1 MYYINFHKIIMKKF
15 LFLLL
20 FFVFGGVYSASAQD
34 SVALILKAIDELRSQ
49 QRQLQQQNQD
59 FVRRYQTLSNQRQ
72 QDSIK
77 VLALTDS
84 LKNRSKQINLL
95 SSDLGLYK
103 ETVEKNDAIVKG
115 VSRRVELTDEARYK
129 MVRTNLIHS
138 AEFFEVLNDRL
149 NTLYAINQVESYRTM
164 LNSLNNPADETL
176 GFSYNDKVMQ
186 LMEKNLISKKDKG
199 GQKILNI
206 ANMLLQD
213 PLVSNIASA
222 TPVINIAT
230 SVLGFVS
237 GIAAQKKEIDEKDV
251 QTFKNELEKYTA
263 YYAKLNLVNAR
274 FANNI
279 DNYQVQTTNLH
290 DKLTEYVNLQA
301 KGLKFDVK
309 LKEPEGN
316 ATNGE
321 YLLTVFRTYNKT
333 SVTAY
338 FDKMEN
344 EFAKG
349 VKVDYSKLM
358 TKYPHIMEANKKIE
372 DVIYLYKEFDY
383 LYGQYI
389 SMIDE
394 NSRNTI
400 VILEGAVSQNLSSEP
415 AKVKTQIEILKNK
428 KGEAVTGIRRAVN
441 LPRLKDIVNTLD
453 SYYPAL

>member
-1 MYYINFHKIIMKKF
+1 MKKS

-20 FFVFGGVYSASAQD
+20 FFVFGMVYTVSAQD

-84 LKNRSKQINLL
+84 LKNRSTQINLL

-186 LMEKNLISKKDKG
+186 LMEKKLISKRDKG
-199 GQKILNI
+199 GSKILNI

-213 PLVSNIASA
+213 PVVSNIASA

-237 GIAAQKKEIDEKDV
+237 GIAAQRKDIDESDV
-251 QTFKNELEKYTA
+251 QEFKNELEKYTA

-301 KGLKFDVK
+301 KGLKFNVQ

-338 FDKMEN
+338 FDKLEN
-344 EFAKG
+344 EFARG
-349 VKVDYSKLM
+349 GKVDYSKLM
-358 TKYPHIMEANKKIE
+358 SKYPHIMEANKKIE

-415 AKVKTQIEILKNK
+415 AKVKTQIDILKNK

>member
-1 MYYINFHKIIMKKF
+1 MMKKS

-20 FFVFGGVYSASAQD
+20 FFVFGAIYSASAQD
-34 SVALILKAIDELRSQ
+34 SVALILKAIVELRSQ

-84 LKNRSKQINLL
+84 LRRRSTQINLL

-138 AEFFEVLNDRL
+138 ADFFEVLNDRL

-186 LMEKNLISKKDKG
+186 LMEKKLISKRDKG

-213 PLVSNIASA
+213 PVVSNIASA
-222 TPVINIAT
+222 TPVVNIAT

-237 GIAAQKKEIDEKDV
+237 GIAAQRKDIDEKEV
-251 QTFKNELEKYTA
+251 QEFKNELEKYTA
-263 YYAKLNLVNAR
+263 YYSKLNVVNSR

-321 YLLTVFRTYNKT
+321 YLLTVFRTYNKS

-338 FDKMEN
+338 FDKLEK
-344 EFAKG
+344 EFDKG
-349 VKVDYSKLM
+349 GKVDYSKLM
-358 TKYPHIMEANKKIE
+358 MKYPHIMEANKKIE

-400 VILEGAVSQNLSSEP
+400 VILQGAVEQNLSSEP
-415 AKVKTQIEILKNK
+415 AKVKAQIEILKNK
-428 KGEAVTGIRRAVN
+428 KTEAVTGIRRAVN

>member
-1 MYYINFHKIIMKKF
+1 MKKSLLF
-15 LFLLL
+15 LFFFL
-20 FFVFGGVYSASAQD
+20 FGAIYSASAQD
-34 SVALILKAIDELRSQ
+34 NESILKAIDELRSQ
-49 QRQLQQQNQD
+49 QAQLQQQNQD
-59 FVRRYQTLSNQRQ
+59 FVRRYQILANQRQ
-72 QDSIK
+72 QDSIR

-84 LKNRSKQINLL
+84 LRHRSRQINML

-176 GFSYNDKVMQ
+176 GFSYNDKVLQ
-186 LMEKNLISKKDKG
+186 LMQKKLINKKDKDG
-199 GQKILNI
+199 SKILNI
-206 ANMLLQD
+206 AKMLLQD
-213 PLVSNIASA
+213 PVVSNIASA

-230 SVLGFVS
+230 SVIGFVS
-237 GIAAQKKEIDEKDV
+237 GIAAQRKDV
-251 QTFKNELEKYTA
+251 SENDVQDFKNELEKYTA

-290 DKLTEYVNLQA
+290 DKVTEYVNLQA
-301 KGLKFDVK
+301 KGLKFDVQ

-344 EFAKG
+344 EFAKNG
-349 VKVDYSKLM
+349 KVDYSRLM

-400 VILEGAVSQNLSSEP
+400 VILQGAVDQNLSSEP
-415 AKVKTQIEILKNK
+415 AKVKTQIDILKNK
-428 KGEAVTGIRRAVN
+428 KGEAVAGIRRAVN
-441 LPRLKDIVNTLD
+441 LPRLKDIVNMLD
-453 SYYPAL
+453 SYYPSL

>member
-1 MYYINFHKIIMKKF
+1 MKKP

-20 FFVFGGVYSASAQD
+20 FFMFGTVYSASAQD

-49 QRQLQQQNQD
+49 QAQLQQQNKD

-84 LKNRSKQINLL
+84 LRNRSTQINLL

-176 GFSYNDKVMQ
+176 GFSYNDKVLQ
-186 LMEKNLISKKDKG
+186 LMQK
-199 GQKILNI
+199 KILDKKSKDSPKILSI
-206 ANMLLQD
+206 AKMLLQD
-213 PLVSNIASA
+213 PVVSNIMSA

-230 SVLGFVS
+230 SVMGFVS
-237 GIAAQKKEIDEKDV
+237 GIAAQRKDIDEKDV
-251 QTFKNELEKYTA
+251 QEFKNDLEKYTS

-290 DKLTEYVNLQA
+290 DKLTEYVNMQA
-301 KGLKFDVK
+301 KGLKFEVQ

-321 YLLTVFRTYNKT
+321 YLLGVFRTYNKT
-333 SVTAY
+333 AVTAY

-344 EFAKG
+344 EFAKNG
-349 VKVDYSKLM
+349 KVDYSKLM
-358 TKYPHIMEANKKIE
+358 SKYPHIMEANKKIE

-415 AKVKTQIEILKNK
+415 AKVKTQIDILKNK

-441 LPRLKDIVNTLD
+441 LPRLKDIVNLLD

>member
-1 MYYINFHKIIMKKF
+1 MFAA
-15 LFLLL
+15 
-20 FFVFGGVYSASAQD
+20 VYSASAQD
-34 SVALILKAIDELRSQ
+34 NEAILKAIDELRSQ
-49 QRQLQQQNQD
+49 QAQLQQQNQD

-72 QDSIK
+72 QDSIR

-84 LKNRSKQINLL
+84 LRNRSKQINML

-176 GFSYNDKVMQ
+176 GFSYNDKVLQ
-186 LMEKNLISKKDKG
+186 LMQKKLIDKKSKDG
-199 GQKILNI
+199 SKILNI
-206 ANMLLQD
+206 AKMLLQD
-213 PLVSNIASA
+213 PLVSSIASA

-230 SVLGFVS
+230 SVMGFVS
-237 GIAAQKKEIDEKDV
+237 GIAAQRKDV
-251 QTFKNELEKYTA
+251 SENDVQEFKNELEKYTA
-263 YYAKLNLVNAR
+263 YYTKLNLVNAR

-344 EFAKG
+344 EFAKNG
-349 VKVDYSKLM
+349 KVDYSKLM
-358 TKYPHIMEANKKIE
+358 SKYPHIMEANKKIE

-415 AKVKTQIEILKNK
+415 AKVKTQIDILKSK

-441 LPRLKDIVNTLD
+441 LPRLKDIVNILD

>member
-1 MYYINFHKIIMKKF
+1 MLQLYMMKKT
-15 LFLLL
+15 LFLVL
-20 FFVFGGVYSASAQD
+20 FLVSGFAYSVSAQD
-34 SVALILKAIDELRSQ
+34 SVALILQAIDELRSQ

-59 FVRRYQTLSNQRQ
+59 FVRRYQKLADQRQ
-72 QDSIK
+72 RDSLK

-84 LKNRSKQINLL
+84 LNNRSKQINLL

-186 LMEKNLISKKDKG
+186 LMEKKLVSKKDKG
-199 GQKILNI
+199 GEKILNI

-213 PLVSNIASA
+213 PVVSNIASA
-222 TPVINIAT
+222 TPVVNIAT

-237 GIAAQKKEIDEKDV
+237 GIAAQRKDV
-251 QTFKNELEKYTA
+251 SEANVQAFKDELEKYTA
-263 YYAKLNLVNAR
+263 YYAKLNLINAR

-290 DKLTEYVNLQA
+290 DKLTEYVNLHA
-301 KGLKFDVK
+301 KGLKFDVEVK
-309 LKEPEGN
+309 SEGN
-316 ATNGE
+316 VTNGE
-321 YLLTVFRTYNKT
+321 YLLGVFRKYNKAA
-333 SVTAY
+333 VTAY
-338 FDKMEN
+338 FDKLES
-344 EFAKG
+344 EFNRG
-349 VKVDYSKLM
+349 GKVDYSKLM
-358 TKYPHIMEANKKIE
+358 AKYPHIMEANKKIE

-400 VILEGAVSQNLSSEP
+400 VVLQGAVSQNLSSEP
-415 AKVKTQIEILKNK
+415 AKVQTQIEILKSK
-428 KGEAVTGIRRAVN
+428 KTEAVAGIRRAVN

>member
-1 MYYINFHKIIMKKF
+1 MYYINFHKIIMKKS

-20 FFVFGGVYSASAQD
+20 FFVFGAIYSASAQD

-84 LKNRSKQINLL
+84 LRNRSTQINLL

-176 GFSYNDKVMQ
+176 GFSYNDKVLQ
-186 LMEKNLISKKDKG
+186 LMQKKLINKKDKDG
-199 GQKILNI
+199 SKILNI
-206 ANMLLQD
+206 AKMILQD
-213 PLVSNIASA
+213 PLVSNLAAA

-230 SVLGFVS
+230 SVMGFVS
-237 GIAAQKKEIDEKDV
+237 GIAAQRKDINENDV
-251 QTFKNELEKYTA
+251 QDFKNELEKYTA

-301 KGLKFDVK
+301 KGLKFDVQ

-321 YLLTVFRTYNKT
+321 YLLGVFRVYNKT

-349 VKVDYSKLM
+349 GKVDYSKLM
-358 TKYPHIMEANKKIE
+358 AKYPHIMEANKKIE

-400 VILEGAVSQNLSSEP
+400 VILQGAVENKLSSEP
-415 AKVKTQIEILKNK
+415 AKVEAQINVLKNK

-441 LPRLKDIVNTLD
+441 LPRLKDIVNVLD

>member
-1 MYYINFHKIIMKKF
+1 MKKSLF
-15 LFLLL
+15 LFL
-20 FFVFGGVYSASAQD
+20 FFMFGAVYSASAQD

-84 LKNRSKQINLL
+84 LRNRSKQINLL

-129 MVRTNLIHS
+129 MVRTNLINS
-138 AEFFEVLNDRL
+138 ADFFEVLNDRL

-186 LMEKNLISKKDKG
+186 LMEKKLVDKKDKG
-199 GQKILNI
+199 GAKILNI

-213 PLVSNIASA
+213 PVVSNIASA

-237 GIAAQKKEIDEKDV
+237 GIAAQRKDIDEKAV
-251 QTFKNELEKYTA
+251 QEFKNELEKYTA

-301 KGLKFDVK
+301 KGLKFNVE

-321 YLLTVFRTYNKT
+321 YLLKVFRTYNKT

-349 VKVDYSKLM
+349 GKVDYTKLM
-358 TKYPHIMEANKKIE
+358 MKYPHIMEANKKIE

-400 VILEGAVSQNLSSEP
+400 VILQGAVAQNLSSEP
-415 AKVKTQIEILKNK
+415 AKVNAQIEILKNK

>member
-349 VKVDYSKLM
+349 GKVDYSKLM

>member
-1 MYYINFHKIIMKKF
+1 MKKS

-20 FFVFGGVYSASAQD
+20 FFMSGIVYSVSAQD
-34 SVALILKAIDELRSQ
+34 SVALILKAIDELRSE

-59 FVRRYQTLSNQRQ
+59 FVRRYQVLTDQRQ
-72 QDSIK
+72 RDSLK

-84 LKNRSKQINLL
+84 LKNRTQQITVL
-95 SSDLGLYK
+95 SSDLSLYK

-186 LMEKNLISKKDKG
+186 LMEKKLVSKKDKG

-213 PLVSNIASA
+213 PVVSNIASA
-222 TPVINIAT
+222 TPVVNIAT

-237 GIAAQKKEIDEKDV
+237 GIAAQRKDV
-251 QTFKNELEKYTA
+251 SEGDVQEFKNELEKYTA

-290 DKLTEYVNLQA
+290 EKLTEYVNLHA
-301 KGLKFDVK
+301 KGLKFNVEI
-309 LKEPEGN
+309 KEPEGTV
-316 ATNGE
+316 TNGE
-321 YLLTVFRTYNKT
+321 YLLKVFRTYNKAA
-333 SVTAY
+333 VTAY
-338 FDKMEN
+338 FDKLEK
-344 EFAKG
+344 EFTKG
-349 VKVDYSKLM
+349 GKVDYSKLM
-358 TKYPHIMEANKKIE
+358 AKYPHIMEANKKIE

-400 VILEGAVSQNLSSEP
+400 VILQGAVAQNLSSEP
-415 AKVKTQIEILKNK
+415 TKVQTQIDILKSK
-428 KGEAVTGIRRAVN
+428 KTEAVAGIRRAVN
-441 LPRLKDIVNTLD
+441 LPRLKDIVNILD

>member
-1 MYYINFHKIIMKKF
+1 MKKS

-20 FFVFGGVYSASAQD
+20 FFVFGAIYSASAQD

-84 LKNRSKQINLL
+84 LRRRSTQINLL

-138 AEFFEVLNDRL
+138 ADFFEVLNDRL

-186 LMEKNLISKKDKG
+186 LMEKKLISKRDKG

-213 PLVSNIASA
+213 PVVSNIASA
-222 TPVINIAT
+222 TPVVNIAT

-237 GIAAQKKEIDEKDV
+237 GIAAQRKDIDEKEV
-251 QTFKNELEKYTA
+251 QEFKNELEKYTA
-263 YYAKLNLVNAR
+263 YYSKLNVVNSR

-321 YLLTVFRTYNKT
+321 YLLTVFRTYNKS

-338 FDKMEN
+338 FDKLEK
-344 EFAKG
+344 EFDKG
-349 VKVDYSKLM
+349 GKVDYSKLM
-358 TKYPHIMEANKKIE
+358 MKYPHIMEANKKIE

-400 VILEGAVSQNLSSEP
+400 VILQGAVEQNLSSEP
-415 AKVKTQIEILKNK
+415 AKVKAQIEILKNK
-428 KGEAVTGIRRAVN
+428 KTEAVTGIRRAVN

>member
-1 MYYINFHKIIMKKF
+1 MKKS

-20 FFVFGGVYSASAQD
+20 FFTFGTFYSALAQD
-34 SVALILKAIDELRSQ
+34 SVALILKAIDELRSE
-49 QRQLQQQNQD
+49 QRQLQQQNKD

-84 LKNRSKQINLL
+84 LRNRSKQINLL

-186 LMEKNLISKKDKG
+186 IMEKNLVSKRDKG
-199 GQKILNI
+199 GKKILNI

-213 PLVSNIASA
+213 PVVSSIASA

-237 GIAAQKKEIDEKDV
+237 GIAAQRKDISENDV
-251 QTFKNELEKYTA
+251 REFKNELEKYTA

-301 KGLKFDVK
+301 KGLKFNVQ

-321 YLLTVFRTYNKT
+321 YLLGVFRTYNKS

-338 FDKMEN
+338 FDKLEN
-344 EFAKG
+344 EFARG
-349 VKVDYSKLM
+349 GKVDYSKLM
-358 TKYPHIMEANKKIE
+358 SKYPHIMEANKKIE

-400 VILEGAVSQNLSSEP
+400 VILQGAVSQNLSSEP
-415 AKVKTQIEILKNK
+415 EKVNRQIEILKNK

-441 LPRLKDIVNTLD
+441 LPRLKDIVNVLD
-453 SYYPAL
+453 SYYPSL

>member
-1 MYYINFHKIIMKKF
+1 MKKS
-15 LFLLL
+15 LSLLL
-20 FFVFGGVYSASAQD
+20 FFVFGMVYTVSAQD

-84 LKNRSKQINLL
+84 LKNRSTQINLL

-186 LMEKNLISKKDKG
+186 LMEKKLISKRDKG
-199 GQKILNI
+199 GSKILNI

-213 PLVSNIASA
+213 PVVSNIASA

-237 GIAAQKKEIDEKDV
+237 GIAAQRKDIDESDV
-251 QTFKNELEKYTA
+251 QEFKNELEKYTA

-301 KGLKFDVK
+301 KGLKFNVQ

-338 FDKMEN
+338 FDKLEN
-344 EFAKG
+344 EFARG
-349 VKVDYSKLM
+349 GKVDYSKLM
-358 TKYPHIMEANKKIE
+358 SKYPHIMEANKKIE

-415 AKVKTQIEILKNK
+415 AKVKTQIDILKNK

>member
-1 MYYINFHKIIMKKF
+1 MKKF
-15 LFLLL
+15 LLLL
-20 FFVFGGVYSASAQD
+20 LPFVFMAVYSASAQD
-34 SVALILKAIDELRSQ
+34 NVADILKAIDELRSQ
-49 QRQLQQQNQD
+49 QSLFQQQNQD
-59 FVRRYQTLSNQRQ
+59 FVRRYQLLSDQRQ

-84 LKNRSKQINLL
+84 LRRRSRQLNLL

-129 MVRTNLIHS
+129 MIRTNLIHS

-186 LMEKNLISKKDKG
+186 LMEKKLVTKKDKG
-199 GQKILNI
+199 GRKILNI

-213 PLVSNIASA
+213 PVVSNIASA

-237 GIAAQKKEIDEKDV
+237 GVAAQRKDV
-251 QTFKNELEKYTA
+251 SENDVQEFKNELEKYTA
-263 YYAKLNLVNAR
+263 YYAKLNLINAR

-290 DKLTEYVNLQA
+290 EKLTEYVNLHA
-301 KGLKFDVK
+301 KGLKFDVQI
-309 LKEPEGN
+309 KEPEAN

-321 YLLTVFRTYNKT
+321 YLLDVFRTYNKS

-338 FDKMEN
+338 FNKMED
-344 EFAKG
+344 EFAKNG
-349 VKVDYSKLM
+349 KVDYSRLM
-358 TKYPHIMEANKKIE
+358 AKYPHIINANKKIE

-389 SMIDE
+389 SMVDE
-394 NSRNTI
+394 NSRNT
-400 VILEGAVSQNLSSEP
+400 VIILQGAVEQNLSSEP
-415 AKVKTQIEILKNK
+415 SKVKSQINILNNK
-428 KGEAVTGIRRAVN
+428 KGEAITGIRRAVN
-441 LPRLKDIVNTLD
+441 LPRLKDIVNRLD

>member
-1 MYYINFHKIIMKKF
+1 MLHFTMKKT

-20 FFVFGGVYSASAQD
+20 FFVFGTVYTVSAQD
-34 SVALILKAIDELRSQ
+34 SVALILKAIDQLRSQ
-49 QRQLQQQNQD
+49 QAQLQQQNQD
-59 FVRRYQTLSNQRQ
+59 FVRRYQTLSDQRQ
-72 QDSIK
+72 KDSLR
-77 VLALTDS
+77 VMALTDS
-84 LKNRSKQINLL
+84 LRNRSKQINLL

-176 GFSYNDKVMQ
+176 GFSYNDKVLQ
-186 LMEKNLISKKDKG
+186 LLQKKLVDKKSKEG
-199 GQKILNI
+199 SKILNI
-206 ANMLLQD
+206 AKMLLQD
-213 PLVSNIASA
+213 PVISNIASA

-230 SVLGFVS
+230 SVMGFVS
-237 GIAAQKKEIDEKDV
+237 GIAAQKKDIGEKDL
-251 QTFKNELEKYTA
+251 QDFKDELEKYTS

-301 KGLKFDVK
+301 KGLKFEVQ

-321 YLLTVFRTYNKT
+321 YLLGVFRTYNKT
-333 SVTAY
+333 SVTSY
-338 FDKMEN
+338 FDKLEN
-344 EFAKG
+344 EFAKNG
-349 VKVDYSKLM
+349 KVDYSKLM
-358 TKYPHIMEANKKIE
+358 TKYPHIMESNKKIE

-400 VILEGAVSQNLSSEP
+400 VILQGAVEQKLSSEP
-415 AKVKTQIEILKNK
+415 AKVEKQVEILKNK

-441 LPRLKDIVNTLD
+441 LPRLKDIVNMLD

>member
-1 MYYINFHKIIMKKF
+1 MLHFISFYIMRKSLF
-15 LFLLL
+15 LFL
-20 FFVFGGVYSASAQD
+20 FFMFGAVYSAFAQD
-34 SVALILKAIDELRSQ
+34 SVALILKAIDELRSE

-59 FVRRYQTLSNQRQ
+59 FVRRYQTLANQRQ

-77 VLALTDS
+77 VLALSDS

-129 MVRTNLIHS
+129 MIRTNLIHS

-186 LMEKNLISKKDKG
+186 IMEKKLISKNDKG

-213 PLVSNIASA
+213 PVVNTIATA

-237 GIAAQKKEIDEKDV
+237 GIAAQRKDIDEKDV
-251 QTFKNELEKYTA
+251 REFKDELEKYTM

-279 DNYQVQTTNLH
+279 DSYQVQTTNLH
-290 DKLTEYVNLQA
+290 DRLTEYVNLHA
-301 KGLKFDVK
+301 KELKFNVQ

-321 YLLTVFRTYNKT
+321 YLLGVFRAYNKT
-333 SVTAY
+333 AVTSY

-344 EFAKG
+344 EFG
-349 VKVDYSKLM
+349 RGGKVDYSKLM
-358 TKYPHIMEANKKIE
+358 SKYPHIMEANKKIE

-400 VILEGAVSQNLSSEP
+400 VILQGAVSQNLSSEP
-415 AKVKTQIEILKNK
+415 AKVNTQIEILKNK

>member
-1 MYYINFHKIIMKKF
+1 MMKKF

-20 FFVFGGVYSASAQD
+20 IFMFGAVYSASAQD

-49 QRQLQQQNQD
+49 QYQLQQQNQD
-59 FVRRYQTLSNQRQ
+59 FVRRYQTLSDQRQ
-72 QDSIK
+72 RDSVK

-84 LKNRSKQINLL
+84 LRNRSKQINLL

-186 LMEKNLISKKDKG
+186 LMEKKLIDKKDKG
-199 GQKILNI
+199 GAKILNI
-206 ANMLLQD
+206 AKMLLQD
-213 PLVSNIASA
+213 PVVSNIMSA

-237 GIAAQKKEIDEKDV
+237 GIAAQRKDIDEKDV
-251 QTFKNELEKYTA
+251 QEFKNELEKYTA

-321 YLLTVFRTYNKT
+321 YLLGVFRAYNKT

-349 VKVDYSKLM
+349 GKVDYSRLM
-358 TKYPHIMEANKKIE
+358 VKYPHIMEANKKIE

-400 VILEGAVSQNLSSEP
+400 VILQGAVSQNLSSEP
-415 AKVKTQIEILKNK
+415 VKVNTQIEILKNK

>member
-1 MYYINFHKIIMKKF
+1 MSGI
-15 LFLLL
+15 
-20 FFVFGGVYSASAQD
+20 VYSVSAQD
-34 SVALILKAIDELRSQ
+34 SVALILKAIDELRSE

-59 FVRRYQTLSNQRQ
+59 FVRRYQVLTDQRQ
-72 QDSIK
+72 RDSLK

-84 LKNRSKQINLL
+84 LKNRTQQITVL
-95 SSDLGLYK
+95 SSDLSLYK

-186 LMEKNLISKKDKG
+186 LMEKKLVSKKDKG

-213 PLVSNIASA
+213 PVVSNIASA
-222 TPVINIAT
+222 TPVVNIAT

-237 GIAAQKKEIDEKDV
+237 GIAAQRKDV
-251 QTFKNELEKYTA
+251 SEGDVQEFKNELEKYTA

-290 DKLTEYVNLQA
+290 EKLTEYVNLHA
-301 KGLKFDVK
+301 KGLKFNVEI
-309 LKEPEGN
+309 KEPEGTV
-316 ATNGE
+316 TNGE
-321 YLLTVFRTYNKT
+321 YLLKVFRTYNKAA
-333 SVTAY
+333 VTAY
-338 FDKMEN
+338 FDKLEK
-344 EFAKG
+344 EFTKG
-349 VKVDYSKLM
+349 GKVDYSKLM
-358 TKYPHIMEANKKIE
+358 AKYPHIMEANKKIE

-400 VILEGAVSQNLSSEP
+400 VILQGAVAQNLSSEP
-415 AKVKTQIEILKNK
+415 TKVQTQIDILKSK
-428 KGEAVTGIRRAVN
+428 KTEAVAGIRRAVN
-441 LPRLKDIVNTLD
+441 LPRLKDIVNILD

>member
-1 MYYINFHKIIMKKF
+1 MKKS

-20 FFVFGGVYSASAQD
+20 FFVFGTIYTVSAQD

-49 QRQLQQQNQD
+49 QAQLQQQNKD
-59 FVRRYQTLSNQRQ
+59 FVRRYQLLSNQRQ
-72 QDSIK
+72 QDSLK

-84 LKNRSKQINLL
+84 LKNRSNQINLL

-115 VSRRVELTDEARYK
+115 VTRRVELTDEARYK

-186 LMEKNLISKKDKG
+186 LMEKKLVSKKDKG
-199 GQKILNI
+199 GKKILNI

-213 PLVSNIASA
+213 PVVSNIASA

-230 SVLGFVS
+230 SVIGFVS
-237 GIAAQKKEIDEKDV
+237 GIAAQRKDV
-251 QTFKNELEKYTA
+251 SENDVQEFKNELEKYTA
-263 YYAKLNLVNAR
+263 YYARLNLVNAR

-290 DKLTEYVNLQA
+290 DKLTEYVNLHA
-301 KGLKFDVK
+301 KGLKFNVK
-309 LKEPEGN
+309 IKEPEGN

-321 YLLTVFRTYNKT
+321 YLLTVFRVYNK
-333 SVTAY
+333 SAVMAY
-338 FDKMEN
+338 FDKIEK
-344 EFAKG
+344 EFNRG
-349 VKVDYSKLM
+349 GKVDYSKLM
-358 TKYPHIMEANKKIE
+358 SKYPHIMEANKKIE

-400 VILEGAVSQNLSSEP
+400 VILEGAVEQNLSSEP
-415 AKVKTQIEILKNK
+415 KKVKAQINVLKNK
-428 KGEAVTGIRRAVN
+428 KGEAVNGIRRAVN
-441 LPRLKDIVNTLD
+441 LPRLKDIVNILD

>member
-1 MYYINFHKIIMKKF
+1 MLHVLSNFMMKKF

-20 FFVFGGVYSASAQD
+20 IFMFGAVYSASAQD

-49 QRQLQQQNQD
+49 QYQLQQQNQD
-59 FVRRYQTLSNQRQ
+59 FVRRYQTLSDQRQ
-72 QDSIK
+72 RDSVK

-84 LKNRSKQINLL
+84 LRNRSKQINLL

-186 LMEKNLISKKDKG
+186 LMEKKLIDKKDKG
-199 GQKILNI
+199 GAKILNI
-206 ANMLLQD
+206 AKMLLQD
-213 PLVSNIASA
+213 PVVSNIMSA

-237 GIAAQKKEIDEKDV
+237 GIAAQRKDIDEKDV
-251 QTFKNELEKYTA
+251 QEFKNELEKYTA

-321 YLLTVFRTYNKT
+321 YLLGVFRAYNKT

-349 VKVDYSKLM
+349 GKVDYSRLM
-358 TKYPHIMEANKKIE
+358 VKYPHIMEANKKIE

-400 VILEGAVSQNLSSEP
+400 VILQGAVSQNLSSEP
-415 AKVKTQIEILKNK
+415 VKVNTQIEILKNK

>member
-1 MYYINFHKIIMKKF
+1 MKKF

-20 FFVFGGVYSASAQD
+20 FFVFGAVYSVSAQD
-34 SVALILKAIDELRSQ
+34 SVALILKAIDELRSE
-49 QRQLQQQNQD
+49 QRQLQQQNKD
-59 FVRRYQTLSNQRQ
+59 FVRRYQTLADQRQ
-72 QDSIK
+72 RDSLK

-84 LKNRSKQINLL
+84 LRNRSSQINTL

-129 MVRTNLIHS
+129 MVKTNLIHS

-186 LMEKNLISKKDKG
+186 LMEKKLVSKKDKG
-199 GQKILNI
+199 GSKILNI

-213 PLVSNIASA
+213 PVVSNIASA

-237 GIAAQKKEIDEKDV
+237 GIAAQRKDIDEKDV
-251 QTFKNELEKYTA
+251 QEFKNELEKYTA

-321 YLLTVFRTYNKT
+321 YLLTVFRTYNKS

-338 FDKMEN
+338 FDKLEN

-349 VKVDYSKLM
+349 GKVDYSKLM
-358 TKYPHIMEANKKIE
+358 AKYPHIMEANKKIE

-400 VILEGAVSQNLSSEP
+400 VILQGAVAQNLSSEP
-415 AKVKTQIEILKNK
+415 AKVNTQIEILKNK

>member
-1 MYYINFHKIIMKKF
+1 MMKKS

-20 FFVFGGVYSASAQD
+20 FFMSGIVYSVSAQD
-34 SVALILKAIDELRSQ
+34 SVALILKAIDELRSE

-59 FVRRYQTLSNQRQ
+59 FVRRYQVLTDQRQ
-72 QDSIK
+72 RDSLK

-84 LKNRSKQINLL
+84 LKNRTQQITVL
-95 SSDLGLYK
+95 SSDLSLYK

-186 LMEKNLISKKDKG
+186 LMEKKLVSKKDKG

-213 PLVSNIASA
+213 PVVSNIASA
-222 TPVINIAT
+222 TPVVNIAT

-237 GIAAQKKEIDEKDV
+237 GIAAQRKDV
-251 QTFKNELEKYTA
+251 SEGDVQEFKNELEKYTA

-290 DKLTEYVNLQA
+290 EKLTEYVNLHA
-301 KGLKFDVK
+301 KGLKFNVEI
-309 LKEPEGN
+309 KEPEGTV
-316 ATNGE
+316 TNGE
-321 YLLTVFRTYNKT
+321 YLLKVFRTYNKAA
-333 SVTAY
+333 VTAY
-338 FDKMEN
+338 FDKLEK
-344 EFAKG
+344 EFTKG
-349 VKVDYSKLM
+349 GKVDYSKLM
-358 TKYPHIMEANKKIE
+358 AKYPHIMEANKKIE

-400 VILEGAVSQNLSSEP
+400 VILQGAVAQNLSSEP
-415 AKVKTQIEILKNK
+415 TKVQTQIDILKSK
-428 KGEAVTGIRRAVN
+428 KTEAVAGIRRAVN
-441 LPRLKDIVNTLD
+441 LPRLKDIVNILD

>member
-1 MYYINFHKIIMKKF
+1 MKKF

-349 VKVDYSKLM
+349 GKVDYSKLM

>member
-1 MYYINFHKIIMKKF
+1 MMKKSLF
-15 LFLLL
+15 LFL
-20 FFVFGGVYSASAQD
+20 FFIFSTVSSASAQD

-59 FVRRYQTLSNQRQ
+59 FVRRYQTLANQRQ

-77 VLALTDS
+77 VLALIDS
-84 LKNRSKQINLL
+84 LKNRSQQINLL

-186 LMEKNLISKKDKG
+186 LMEKKLVSKRDKG
-199 GQKILNI
+199 GRKILNI

-213 PLVSNIASA
+213 PVVSNIASA

-237 GIAAQKKEIDEKDV
+237 GIAAQRKDIDEKDV
-251 QTFKNELEKYTA
+251 REFKSELEKYTV

-301 KGLKFDVK
+301 KGLKFNAQ

-316 ATNGE
+316 VTNEE

-333 SVTAY
+333 SVTEY
-338 FDKMEN
+338 FNKLEN
-344 EFAKG
+344 EFARG
-349 VKVDYSKLM
+349 GKVDYSKLM
-358 TKYPHIMEANKKIE
+358 SKYPHIIEANKKIE

-400 VILEGAVSQNLSSEP
+400 VILQGAVEQNLSSEP
-415 AKVKTQIEILKNK
+415 AKVKTQIEILKDK

-441 LPRLKDIVNTLD
+441 LPRLKDIVNVLD
-453 SYYPAL
+453 SYYPSL

>member
-1 MYYINFHKIIMKKF
+1 MMKKTLF
-15 LFLLL
+15 LFL
-20 FFVFGGVYSASAQD
+20 FFAFGTIYTVSAQD
-34 SVALILKAIDELRSQ
+34 SVALILKAIDELRSE
-49 QRQLQQQNQD
+49 QRQLQQQNKD
-59 FVRRYQTLSNQRQ
+59 FVRRYQILTDQRQ
-72 QDSIK
+72 RDSLK

-84 LKNRSKQINLL
+84 LKNRSTQINTL
-95 SSDLGLYK
+95 SSNLGLYK

-115 VSRRVELTDEARYK
+115 VTRRVELTDEARYK
-129 MVRTNLIHS
+129 MVRTNLIQS

-186 LMEKNLISKKDKG
+186 LMKKKLVSKRDKG
-199 GQKILNI
+199 GSKILNI

-213 PLVSNIASA
+213 PVVSNIASA

-237 GIAAQKKEIDEKDV
+237 GIAAQRKDIDESDV
-251 QTFKNELEKYTA
+251 QEFKNELEKYTA

-321 YLLTVFRTYNKT
+321 YLLTVFRTYNKS

-338 FDKMEN
+338 FDKLES

-349 VKVDYSKLM
+349 GKVDYSKLM
-358 TKYPHIMEANKKIE
+358 SKYPHIMEANKKIE

-415 AKVKTQIEILKNK
+415 AKVKTQITILKNK

>member
-1 MYYINFHKIIMKKF
+1 MKKSLF
-15 LFLLL
+15 LFL
-20 FFVFGGVYSASAQD
+20 FFMFGAIYSASAQD

-49 QRQLQQQNQD
+49 QAQLKQQNQD
-59 FVRRYQTLSNQRQ
+59 FVRRYQTLTDQRQ
-72 QDSIK
+72 RDSLK

-84 LKNRSKQINLL
+84 LKNRSTQINTL

-115 VSRRVELTDEARYK
+115 VTRRVELTDEARYK

-186 LMEKNLISKKDKG
+186 LMEKKLVSKKDKG
-199 GQKILNI
+199 GSKILNI

-213 PLVSNIASA
+213 PVVSNIASA

-237 GIAAQKKEIDEKDV
+237 GIAAQRRDIDEKDV
-251 QTFKNELEKYTA
+251 REFKDELEKYTA

-301 KGLKFDVK
+301 KGLKFNVE

-321 YLLTVFRTYNKT
+321 YLLKVFRTYNKS

-338 FDKMEN
+338 FDKLES
-344 EFAKG
+344 EFTKSG
-349 VKVDYSKLM
+349 KVDYTKLM
-358 TKYPHIMEANKKIE
+358 MKYPHIMEANKKIE

-400 VILEGAVSQNLSSEP
+400 VILQGAVAQNLSSEP

>member
-1 MYYINFHKIIMKKF
+1 MMKKS

-20 FFVFGGVYSASAQD
+20 FFVFGAIYSASAQD

-84 LKNRSKQINLL
+84 LRRRSTQINLL

-138 AEFFEVLNDRL
+138 ADFFEVLNDRL

-186 LMEKNLISKKDKG
+186 LMEKKLISKRDKG

-213 PLVSNIASA
+213 PVVSNIASA
-222 TPVINIAT
+222 TPVVNIAT

-237 GIAAQKKEIDEKDV
+237 GIAAQRKDIDEKEV
-251 QTFKNELEKYTA
+251 QEFKNELEKYTA
-263 YYAKLNLVNAR
+263 YYSKLNVVNSR

-321 YLLTVFRTYNKT
+321 YLLTVFRTYNKS

-338 FDKMEN
+338 FDKLEK
-344 EFAKG
+344 EFDKG
-349 VKVDYSKLM
+349 GKVDYSKLM
-358 TKYPHIMEANKKIE
+358 MKYPHIMEANKKIE

-400 VILEGAVSQNLSSEP
+400 VILQGAVEQNLSSEP
-415 AKVKTQIEILKNK
+415 AKVKAQIEILKNK
-428 KGEAVTGIRRAVN
+428 KTEAVTGIRRAVN

>member
-1 MYYINFHKIIMKKF
+1 MKKS
-15 LFLLL
+15 LLLLL
-20 FFVFGGVYSASAQD
+20 FFVFGTVYTVSAQD
-34 SVALILKAIDELRSQ
+34 SVALILKAIDQLRSQ
-49 QRQLQQQNQD
+49 QAQLQQQNQD
-59 FVRRYQTLSNQRQ
+59 FVRRYQTLSDQRQ
-72 QDSIK
+72 KDSLR
-77 VLALTDS
+77 VMALTDS
-84 LKNRSKQINLL
+84 LRNRSKQINLL

-176 GFSYNDKVMQ
+176 GFSYNDKVLQ
-186 LMEKNLISKKDKG
+186 LLQKKLVDKKSKEG
-199 GQKILNI
+199 SKILNI
-206 ANMLLQD
+206 AKMLLQD
-213 PLVSNIASA
+213 PVISNIASA

-230 SVLGFVS
+230 SVMGFVS
-237 GIAAQKKEIDEKDV
+237 GIAAQRKDIGEKDL
-251 QTFKNELEKYTA
+251 QDFKDELEKYTS

-301 KGLKFDVK
+301 KGLKFEVQ
-309 LKEPEGN
+309 LKAPEGN

-321 YLLTVFRTYNKT
+321 YLLGVFRTYNKT
-333 SVTAY
+333 SVTSY

-344 EFAKG
+344 EFAKNG
-349 VKVDYSKLM
+349 KVDYSRLM
-358 TKYPHIMEANKKIE
+358 TKYPHIMESNKKIE

-400 VILEGAVSQNLSSEP
+400 VILQGAVEQKLSSEP
-415 AKVKTQIEILKNK
+415 AKVEAQVNILKSK
-428 KGEAVTGIRRAVN
+428 KGEAVAGIRRAVN
-441 LPRLKDIVNTLD
+441 LPRLKDIVNMLD